1 MTKYQTTQKIPP
13 VWFVSIIN
21 RFRFFLKKLYY
32 RFTPAGMAVFE
43 KSQGFWLA
51 KALGVACELN
61 LAEIVGDRELQ
72 VDEIA
77 RQAGADPQALYRL
90 MRALAGE
97 CVFKETK
104 PGFFKN
110 TKLSYALQDAPGNPK
125 HMILHQMNETNWTL
139 VNELK
144 NSVVTGKNSANKIFG
159 TDAFT
164 HLENSP
170 EKNELYNKAMTATI
184 GLLSNAVVSAYS
196 FKGIGTLADIG
207 GGEGSFLFKLMEKNP
222 DLGGI
227 LFDLPH
233 VVETAGKIA
242 EEYGVRERV
251 KIIPGNFFEADI
263 PVADAYLLKNILH
276 IFDDETCVSLL
287 KRIARVIPQDGK
299 ILVLETVIRPD
310 NKPHF
315 GKMFDLEML
324 LGTENGKERTE
335 EEYRNL
341 FKQAGFK
348 ITRVVKT
355 VSPFSIIE
363 GKKSN

>member
-1 MTKYQTTQKIPP
+1 MNKHQSIQKTPP
-13 VWFVSIIN
+13 VWFVSVIS

-32 RFTPAGMAVFE
+32 RFTPPNMAVFE

-61 LAEIVGDRELQ
+61 LAEIIGDGETE
-72 VDEIA
+72 VKDIA
-77 RQAGADPQALYRL
+77 RQAGADHQALYRL

-110 TKLSYALQDAPGNPK
+110 TKLSYALREAPGNPK
-125 HMILHQMNETNWTL
+125 YMILHQLNDTNWTL
-139 VNELK
+139 VNELT
-144 NSVVTGKNSANKIFG
+144 NSVRTGKNSAHKIFG

-164 HLENSP
+164 HLEKSP

-184 GLLSNAVVSAYS
+184 GLLNNAVVSAYS
-196 FKGIGTLADIG
+196 FKGIDTLADIG
-207 GGEGSFLFKLMEKNP
+207 GGEGTFLFKLLERNS
-222 DLGGI
+222 DLKGI

-233 VVETAGKIA
+233 VVETAGKLA
-242 EEYGVRERV
+242 EEYGVKDRV
-251 KIIPGNFFEADI
+251 DIIPGNFFDTDI

-276 IFDDETCVSLL
+276 IFDDETCVRLL
-287 KRIARVIPQDGK
+287 KKIGRVIPEDGK
-299 ILVLETVIRPD
+299 ILILETVIQPD

-335 EEYRNL
+335 KEYEKL
-341 FKQAGFK
+341 FEQAGFK
-348 ITRVVKT
+348 ISRIVKT
-355 VSPFSIIE
+355 VSPFSVIE
-363 GKKSN
+363 GKKN

>member
-1 MTKYQTTQKIPP
+1 
-13 VWFVSIIN
+13 
-21 RFRFFLKKLYY
+21 
-32 RFTPAGMAVFE
+32 MAVFE

-61 LAEIVGDRELQ
+61 LAEIIGDGEME
-72 VDEIA
+72 VKDIA
-77 RQAGADPQALYRL
+77 RQAGADHQALYRL

-110 TKLSYALQDAPGNPK
+110 TKLSYALREAPGNPK
-125 HMILHQMNETNWTL
+125 YMILHQLNDTNWTL
-139 VNELK
+139 VNELT
-144 NSVVTGKNSANKIFG
+144 NSVRTGKNSAHKIFG

-164 HLENSP
+164 HLEKSP

-184 GLLSNAVVSAYS
+184 GLLNNAVVSAYS
-196 FKGIGTLADIG
+196 FKGIDTLADIG
-207 GGEGSFLFKLMEKNP
+207 GGEGTFLFKLLERNS
-222 DLGGI
+222 DLKGI

-233 VVETAGKIA
+233 VVETAGKLA
-242 EEYGVRERV
+242 EEYGVKDRV
-251 KIIPGNFFEADI
+251 DIIPGNFFDTDI

-276 IFDDETCVSLL
+276 IFDDETCVQLL
-287 KRIARVIPQDGK
+287 KKIGRVIPEDGK
-299 ILVLETVIRPD
+299 ILILETVIQPD

-324 LGTENGKERTE
+324 LGTENGKERTKK
-335 EEYRNL
+335 EYEKL
-341 FKQAGFK
+341 FEQAGFK
-348 ITRVVKT
+348 ISRIVKT

-363 GKKSN
+363 GKKN

>member
-1 MTKYQTTQKIPP
+1 MNRQPSVSIIPP

-43 KSQGFWLA
+43 KSQGFWLS

-61 LAEIVGDRELQ
+61 LAEIIGDKEMDVQ
-72 VDEIA
+72 EIA
-77 RQAGADPQALYRL
+77 RKANAAPQALYRL

-104 PGFFKN
+104 SGFFKN
-110 TKLSYALQDAPGNPK
+110 TKLSYALREAPGNPK
-125 HMILHQMNETNWTL
+125 YMILHQLNDMNWTL

-144 NSVVTGKNSANKIFG
+144 SSVVTGKSSAFKVFG
-159 TDAFT
+159 TDAFS

-196 FKGIGTLADIG
+196 FKGI
-207 GGEGSFLFKLMEKNP
+207 
-222 DLGGI
+222 
-227 LFDLPH
+227 LFDLSH
-233 VVETAGKIA
+233 VVATAGKIA
-242 EEYGVRERV
+242 GEYGVKDRV
-251 KIIPGNFFEADI
+251 EIIPGNFFDMDI

-276 IFDDETCVSLL
+276 IFDDETCVLLL
-287 KRIARVIPQDGK
+287 KRIGQVIPEEGK
-299 ILVLETVIRPD
+299 ILILETVIQPD

-324 LGTENGKERTE
+324 LGTERGKERTE
-335 EEYRNL
+335 EEFRQL
-341 FKQAGFK
+341 FKEAGFK
-348 ITRVVKT
+348 LTRVVKT
-355 VSPFSIIE
+355 VSPFSVVE
-363 GKKSN
+363 GRKI

>member
-1 MTKYQTTQKIPP
+1 
-13 VWFVSIIN
+13 
-21 RFRFFLKKLYY
+21 
-32 RFTPAGMAVFE
+32 MAVFE

-61 LAEIVGDRELQ
+61 LAEIIGDKELP

-77 RQAGADPQALYRL
+77 RQAGTNPQALYRL

-97 CVFKETK
+97 CIFKETK

-110 TKLSYALQDAPGNPK
+110 TKLSYALQEAPGNPK
-125 HMILHQMNETNWTL
+125 YMILHQMNETNWML

-144 NSVVTGKNSANKIFG
+144 NSIVTGKNSAQKIFG

-164 HLENSP
+164 HLEKSP

-196 FKGIGTLADIG
+196 FKDISTLADIG
-207 GGEGSFLFKLMEKNP
+207 GGEGTFLFKLLQNNP
-222 DLGGI
+222 QLKGI

-233 VVETAGKIA
+233 VVETAGELSEAYSVK
-242 EEYGVRERV
+242 ERV
-251 KIIPGNFFEADI
+251 EIIPGSFFDTDI

-276 IFDDETCVSLL
+276 IFDDETCVLLL
-287 KRIARVIPQDGK
+287 KKIARVIPEDGK
-299 ILVLETVIRPD
+299 ILILETVIRPD

-335 EEYRNL
+335 DEFRQL
-341 FKQAGFK
+341 FEQAGFHM
-348 ITRVVKT
+348 TRIVKT
-355 VSPFSIIE
+355 VSPFSVIE

>member
-1 MTKYQTTQKIPP
+1 MNRQPSVSIIPP

-43 KSQGFWLA
+43 KSQGFWLS

-61 LAEIVGDRELQ
+61 LAEIIGDKEMDVQ
-72 VDEIA
+72 EIA
-77 RQAGADPQALYRL
+77 RKANAAPQALYRL

-104 PGFFKN
+104 SGFFKN
-110 TKLSYALQDAPGNPK
+110 TKLSYALREAPGNPK
-125 HMILHQMNETNWTL
+125 YMILHQLNDMNWTL

-144 NSVVTGKNSANKIFG
+144 NSVVTGKSSAFKVFG
-159 TDAFT
+159 TDAFS

-196 FKGIGTLADIG
+196 FKGIDTLADIG

-222 DLGGI
+222 GLKGI
-227 LFDLPH
+227 LFDLSH
-233 VVETAGKIA
+233 VVATAGKIA
-242 EEYGVRERV
+242 GEYGVKDRV
-251 KIIPGNFFEADI
+251 EIIPGNFFDMDI

-276 IFDDETCVSLL
+276 IFDDETCVLLL
-287 KRIARVIPQDGK
+287 KRIGQVIPEEGK
-299 ILVLETVIRPD
+299 ILILETVIRPD

-324 LGTENGKERTE
+324 LGTERGKERTE
-335 EEYRNL
+335 EEFRQL
-341 FKQAGFK
+341 FKEAGFK
-348 ITRVVKT
+348 LTRVVKT
-355 VSPFSIIE
+355 VSPFSVVE
-363 GKKSN
+363 GRKI